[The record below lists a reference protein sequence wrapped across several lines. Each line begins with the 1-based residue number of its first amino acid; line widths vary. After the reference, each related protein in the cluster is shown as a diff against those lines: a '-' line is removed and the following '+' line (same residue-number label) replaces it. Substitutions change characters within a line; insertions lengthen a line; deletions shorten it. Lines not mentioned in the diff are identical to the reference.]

1 MTRPRTG
8 TTLTSS
14 TRGNRSREP
23 MDPDVPVR
31 YIRENFRPE
40 DRVAVV
46 LIRKETR
53 RAIQHVASADR
64 MTQPEF
70 QARLRHANASRHEV
84 YIGMNPVRETSH
96 SRTKADIAA
105 IRHLYLDFDESGTA
119 AVQALMRRDDVPE
132 PNYLVNTSSDRWQVV
147 WKVEGFGRDD
157 AERLMRHLA
166 HETGA
171 DPAATDSSRVLRLPG
186 FLSHKHGP
194 PFLVRVQPRA
204 TRTYSPDHFPKY
216 PAEEQGARGLIDRS
230 GTAERLRRTGHLS
243 QSERDWAYAKR
254 ALSRGDGPDKVV
266 AAIAR
271 FREGEKSDVHA
282 YATRTVQ
289 KAIQALE
296 SEQRSARPEL
306 GR

>member
-1 MTRPRTG
+1 MTPPKTG
-8 TTLTSS
+8 TNLTSS
-14 TRGNRSREP
+14 TPGHKSREP

-40 DRVAVV
+40 DRIAVV
-46 LIRKETR
+46 LIQKETR
-53 RAIQHVASADR
+53 RAIQHVATADR
-64 MTQPEF
+64 IAQPEF

-84 YIGMNPVRETSH
+84 YIGMNTVRETSH

-105 IRHLYLDFDESGTA
+105 IRHVYLDFDDNGTA
-119 AVQALMRRDDVPE
+119 SVQALMRRDDVPE

-147 WKVEGFGRDD
+147 WKVEGFAIED

-166 HETGA
+166 RETGA

-186 FLSHKHGP
+186 FLSHKHGA
-194 PFLVRVQPRA
+194 PFLVRAQQRA
-204 TRTYSPDHFPKY
+204 SQIYAPDHFPKY
-216 PAEEQGARGLIDRS
+216 PLEEQSARALVNRS
-230 GTAERLRRTGHLS
+230 PMEVRTARAGRLS

-254 ALSRGDGPDKVV
+254 ALARGDPPSTVA

-271 FREGEKSDVHA
+271 FRDGEKSDVHG
-282 YATRTVQ
+282 YANRTVQ

-296 SEQRSARPEL
+296 QESRSARPDL

>member
-14 TRGNRSREP
+14 TPGHRSREP

-46 LIRKETR
+46 LIQKETR

-64 MTQPEF
+64 ITQPEF

-84 YIGMNPVRETSH
+84 YVGMNPVRETSH
-96 SRTKADIAA
+96 SRTKADIAT
-105 IRHLYLDFDESGTA
+105 IRHVYLDFDENGTA
-119 AVQALMRRDDVPE
+119 AVQALMRREDVPE

-147 WKVEGFGRDD
+147 WKVDGFAKDD

-166 HETGA
+166 RETGA
-171 DPAATDSSRVLRLPG
+171 DPSATDSSRVLRLPG
-186 FLSHKHGP
+186 FLSHKHGA

-204 TRTYSPDHFPKY
+204 TRTYGPDHFPRY
-216 PAEEQGARGLIDRS
+216 PAEEQGAHAPIGRS
-230 GTAERLRRTGHLS
+230 ETVERSRRTGELS

-254 ALSRGDGPDKVV
+254 ALSRGDRPDKVV

-271 FREGEKSDVHA
+271 FRKGEKSDVHA

-289 KAIQALE
+289 KATQALE
-296 SEQRSARPEL
+296 SERGSARHDR

>member
-1 MTRPRTG
+1 MG
-8 TTLTSS
+8 
-14 TRGNRSREP
+14 
-23 MDPDVPVR
+23 PDVPVR

-40 DRVAVV
+40 DRVAIV
-46 LIRKETR
+46 LIQKETR
-53 RAIQHVASADR
+53 RAIQHVATADR
-64 MTQPEF
+64 IAQPQF
-70 QARLRHANASRHEV
+70 QERLRHANASRHEV

-96 SRTKADIAA
+96 SRTKDDIAA
-105 IRHLYLDFDESGTA
+105 IRHVYLDFDDNGTA

-147 WKVEGFGRDD
+147 WKVEGFARDD

-166 HETGA
+166 RETGA

-186 FLSHKHGP
+186 FLSHKHGA

-204 TRTYSPDHFPKY
+204 SRTYGPDYFPKY
-216 PAEEQGARGLIDRS
+216 PGEEQGARALIDRS
-230 GTAERLRRTGHLS
+230 ETPEHPRCTGHLS

-254 ALSRGDGPDKVV
+254 ALSRGDGPDKVI

-289 KAIQALE
+289 KAIQSLE
-296 SEQRSARPEL
+296 GERRSSKLDL

>member
-1 MTRPRTG
+1 
-8 TTLTSS
+8 
-14 TRGNRSREP
+14 
-23 MDPDVPVR
+23 MDLDVPVR
-31 YIRENFRPE
+31 YIRENFLSE

-46 LIRKETR
+46 LIQKETR

-64 MTQPEF
+64 IAQPEF

-105 IRHLYLDFDESGTA
+105 IRHVYLDFDEHGTA
-119 AVQALMRRDDVPE
+119 AVQALMRREDVPE

-147 WKVEGFGRDD
+147 WKVEGFTTDD
-157 AERLMRHLA
+157 AEKLMRHLA
-166 HETGA
+166 RETGA

-186 FLSHKHGP
+186 FVSHKHGA
-194 PFLVRVQPRA
+194 PFLVRVQSRA
-204 TRTYSPDHFPKY
+204 TKTYGPDHFPKY
-216 PAEEQGARGLIDRS
+216 PSEDQGSRTLVDRS
-230 GTAERLRRTGHLS
+230 ETVERHRRSGHLS

-254 ALSRGDGPDKVV
+254 ALTRGDAPEKVIT
-266 AAIAR
+266 AIAR
-271 FREGEKSDVHA
+271 YRDGEKSDVHA

-289 KAIQALE
+289 KAVQALE
-296 SEQRSARPEL
+296 AERHSARLDL

>member
-1 MTRPRTG
+1 
-8 TTLTSS
+8 
-14 TRGNRSREP
+14 

-46 LIRKETR
+46 LIQKETR
-53 RAIQHVASADR
+53 RAIQHVAGADR
-64 MTQPEF
+64 IVQPEF

-84 YIGMNPVRETSH
+84 YIGMNPVREGSH

-105 IRHLYLDFDESGTA
+105 IRHVYLDFDENGTA

-157 AERLMRHLA
+157 AERLMRHLSR
-166 HETGA
+166 ETGA

-186 FLSHKHGP
+186 FLSHKYGA

-204 TRTYSPDHFPKY
+204 TRTYGPDKFPKY
-216 PAEEQGARGLIDRS
+216 PSEEQSARGLIDRS
-230 GTAERLRRTGHLS
+230 RTAVRPRSTGHLS

-254 ALSRGDGPDKVV
+254 ALTRGDRPDNVV

-282 YATRTVQ
+282 YATRTVE

-296 SEQRSARPEL
+296 AERSTRTDL

>member
-1 MTRPRTG
+1 MTRPKTG
-8 TTLTSS
+8 TTLASS
-14 TRGNRSREP
+14 TAGRKSHEP
-23 MDPDVPVR
+23 MDPDIPVR

-46 LIRKETR
+46 LIQKETR
-53 RAIQHVASADR
+53 RATQHIARADR
-64 MTQPEF
+64 IMRPDF

-84 YIGMNPVRETSH
+84 YIGMNPVRDGSH

-105 IRHLYLDFDESGTA
+105 VRHIYLDFDDNGTA

-147 WKVEGFGRDD
+147 WKVEGFTIDD
-157 AERLMRHLA
+157 AERLMRNLA
-166 HETGA
+166 REAGA

-186 FLSHKHGP
+186 FLSHKHGA

-204 TRTYSPDHFPKY
+204 MKTYGPEHFPKY
-216 PAEEQGARGLIDRS
+216 PTEEQGTRAVVDRS
-230 GTAERLRRTGHLS
+230 ETAERSQRLGHLS

-254 ALSRGDGPDKVV
+254 ALGRGETAQKVID
-266 AAIAR
+266 AIVQYRA
-271 FREGEKSDVHA
+271 GEKSDVHA
-282 YATRTVQ
+282 YASRTVHKAIEALRGERSSTRTD
-289 KAIQALE
+289 
-296 SEQRSARPEL
+296 L

>member
-1 MTRPRTG
+1 
-8 TTLTSS
+8 
-14 TRGNRSREP
+14 

-31 YIRENFRPE
+31 YIRENFHPE

-46 LIRKETR
+46 LIQKETR
-53 RAIQHVASADR
+53 RAIQHVATADR
-64 MTQPEF
+64 IAQPEF

-84 YIGMNPVRETSH
+84 YIGMNPVREASH
-96 SRTKADIAA
+96 SRTKADIAV
-105 IRHLYLDFDESGTA
+105 IRHVYLDFDENGTS
-119 AVQALMRRDDVPE
+119 AVQSLMRRDDVPE

-147 WKVEGFGRDD
+147 WKVEGFASDE

-166 HETGA
+166 RETGA
-171 DPAATDSSRVLRLPG
+171 DPTATDSSRVLRLPG
-186 FLSHKHGP
+186 FLSHKHGA

-204 TRTYSPDHFPKY
+204 TRTYGPDHFPKY
-216 PAEEQGARGLIDRS
+216 PADEQGGRALVDRS
-230 GTAERLRRTGHLS
+230 ETAERPRRAGHLS
-243 QSERDWAYAKR
+243 QSERDWAYARR
-254 ALSRGDGPDKVV
+254 ALVRGDGQDKVV

-289 KAIQALE
+289 KAIQALAAE
-296 SEQRSARPEL
+296 RCSSRTDF